1 MSYKDLL
8 VGLDSDASAHERIE
22 IAAALAERFAA
33 HLVGLYPL
41 PMPEAPR
48 HFGYYDP
55 ALLNPFF
62 EELRAR
68 ARDAADKTREVFE
81 HIASLHGVSAE
92 WREIPEGADADP
104 AVHARYA
111 DLAILGQLDP
121 DSGEPD
127 MIRPRPEQVA
137 LASGRPILVVPY
149 AGNFPNLG
157 RRVVIGWN
165 ASREAAR
172 AVNDAMRLLT
182 AAEIVSILTI
192 DPREGP
198 RAHGELS
205 GGGHLAAFGAP
216 RRQGRNRAHG
226 LSRSA
231 RRRGAAV
238 ARRRSRRRPIGN
250 GCLRSFPRTRAIAQ
264 RRDALAVA
272 QHDADSANVALSRR
286 LVPQNAPW
294 RRTSISL
301 VGRAEG
307 SPSGGK

>member
-8 VGLDSDASAHERIE
+8 VGLDSDTSARERIE

-41 PMPEAPR
+41 PMPEAPQ

-127 MIRPRPEQVA
+127 MIRPRPEQVT

-172 AVNDAMRLLT
+172 AVNDAMPLLT
-182 AAEIVSILTI
+182 TAEIVSILTI
-192 DPREGP
+192 DPREGR
-198 RAHGELS
+198 RAHGELPGADIS
-205 GGGHLAAFGAP
+205 LHLA
-216 RRQGRNRAHG
+216 RHG
-226 LSRSA
+226 VKAEIERTVSADLPVGEVLLSRAADLGADLLVMGAYGHSRA
-231 RRRGAAV
+231 RELLLGGAT
-238 ARRRSRRRPIGN
+238 RSL
-250 GCLRSFPRTRAIAQ
+250 LRSMTLPV
-264 RRDALAVA
+264 LMS
-272 QHDADSANVALSRR
+272 H
-286 LVPQNAPW
+286 
-294 RRTSISL
+294 
-301 VGRAEG
+301 
-307 SPSGGK
+307 

>member
-127 MIRPRPEQVA
+127 MIRPRPEQVT

-172 AVNDAMRLLT
+172 AVNDAMPLLT

-198 RAHGELS
+198 RAHGELPGADIS
-205 GGGHLAAFGAP
+205 LHLA
-216 RRQGRNRAHG
+216 RHG
-226 LSRSA
+226 VKAEIERTVSADLPVGEALLSRAADLGADLLVMGAYGHSRA
-231 RRRGAAV
+231 RELLLGGAT
-238 ARRRSRRRPIGN
+238 RSL
-250 GCLRSFPRTRAIAQ
+250 LRSMTLPV
-264 RRDALAVA
+264 LMS
-272 QHDADSANVALSRR
+272 H
-286 LVPQNAPW
+286 
-294 RRTSISL
+294 
-301 VGRAEG
+301 
-307 SPSGGK
+307 